1 MDALPLRPMFLVAT
15 IVFGIAFAA
24 MAIGVMVSGRRLYG
38 SCGGPDATGPDGERL
53 SCASCPN
60 RKKGSV
66 QPLA

>member
-1 MDALPLRPMFLVAT
+1 MDALPLWPVFLVAT
-15 IVFGIAFAA
+15 IVFGVAFAA
-24 MAIGVMVSGRRLYG
+24 MAIGVMLSGRCLHG
-38 SCGGPDATGPDGERL
+38 SCGGPDATGPEGERL